1 MPQDRADLPIGET
14 LDVKL
19 RSAVV
24 VTNTPLVVQMGSGPD
39 AETVTVPTGGA
50 GVVDI
55 EVVSPLNWPPLK
67 GDVWVDGTSNKWFAV
82 EVVESGVTK
91 VKLVPEDG
99 GVPTSYQLV
108 KTEHRP
114 LTLEYRTA

>member
-1 MPQDRADLPIGET
+1 MPQNRTDLAVGET

-24 VTNTPLVVQMGSGPD
+24 VTNAPLVVQLGTGPG
-39 AETVTVPTGGA
+39 AETVTVPAGGP

-55 EVVSPLNWPPLK
+55 DVVSPLNWPPLK
-67 GDVWVDGTSNKWFAV
+67 GDVWVDGTDNKWFGI
-82 EVVESGVTK
+82 EVVEAGVTK

-99 GVPTSYQLV
+99 GVAKAIQVV
-108 KTEHRP
+108 KNENRP